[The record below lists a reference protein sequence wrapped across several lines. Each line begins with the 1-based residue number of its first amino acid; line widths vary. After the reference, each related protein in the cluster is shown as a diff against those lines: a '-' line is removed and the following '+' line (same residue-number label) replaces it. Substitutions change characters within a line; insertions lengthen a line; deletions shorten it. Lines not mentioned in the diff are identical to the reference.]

1 MKKRGKCEKRL
12 RMQNAHKAHSSDPSK
27 GRNKSFKNANGM
39 PGQLLFVGHNFFS
52 ILTGYAKG
60 RQYPIDIPQ

>member
-1 MKKRGKCEKRL
+1 
-12 RMQNAHKAHSSDPSK
+12 MQNAHKAHSSDPSK